1 MSYKNYE
8 ANGYGCNLDLL
19 IILHSLRVSYT
30 SRSGCREKSIQITH
44 VYLICQKCVLS
55 ITNVRTTAQVI
66 QCWDVVVVEDCRT
79 YEKGKILS
87 H

>member
-1 MSYKNYE
+1 MSYKKYE

-19 IILHSLRVSYT
+19 IILHSVLVSYP

-66 QCWDVVVVEDCRT
+66 QCLDVVVVEDCRT
-79 YEKGKILS
+79 YE
-87 H
+87 